1 MGDNLKNKAVSGVS
15 WSATDA
21 VLTQGINF
29 IVGLVLANRLDPHD
43 YGLIGYVTIFI
54 ALFNSIVNSGF
65 SNALIRKKDV
75 KEIDFSTTF
84 TINMVLCVVM
94 SITLFLSAPLISK
107 FFKEP
112 ELIPLT
118 KVMSVIVIINAFS
131 IVQRTVLN
139 KRIDFKTQTKISF
152 IANITSG
159 VIGIS
164 MAYMDYGVW
173 ALVGQQISAQFFN
186 SVLLW
191 IFVRYFPGLNFSKE
205 SFRELF
211 NFGWKL
217 MVSSI
222 IDTVWKEIYQIV
234 IGKTYHTEA
243 LGQYTRGKQFAELI
257 STNLTTVVQR
267 VSYPTLSA
275 IQDNKERLKNAYK
288 TIIKTTML
296 VSFVLLFGL
305 AAISK
310 PLIYVLIGEKWAYAA
325 SLLPIICFNFV
336 LYPLS
341 AINLN
346 MLQVEGRSDLFLK
359 LEILKK
365 CIAVIP
371 ILLGIFISIEAM
383 LWGNIVTGIFAYYL
397 NSFYSGK
404 FIGYSMK
411 EQVKDILPS
420 LFLASI
426 MATIVY
432 SISLLSLPDILI
444 LMIQLITGASIVLGY
459 CELKGI
465 EEYIKVKRT
474 VLELIE
480 KNKHRKNGQL

>member
-1 MGDNLKNKAVSGVS
+1 MGDNLKNKAVRGVG

-21 VLTQGINF
+21 LLVQGINF
-29 IVGLVLANRLDPHD
+29 IVGLVLANKLGPHE

-54 ALFNSIVNSGF
+54 ALFNCIVNSGF
-65 SNALIRKKDV
+65 SNALIRKRDV

-84 TINMVLCVVM
+84 TINMVMCLIM
-94 SITLFLSAPLISK
+94 SAILFLSAPLISR
-107 FFKEP
+107 FFDEP
-112 ELIPLT
+112 ELIPVT
-118 KVMSVIVIINAFS
+118 RVMSVIVIINAFS

-152 IANITSG
+152 TANITSG

-164 MAYMDYGVW
+164 MAYMNYGVW
-173 ALVGQQISAQFFN
+173 ALVGQQITAQFLN
-186 SVLLW
+186 SLLLW
-191 IFVRYFPGLNFSKE
+191 IFVRYFPGLKFSKE

-217 MVSSI
+217 MASSI
-222 IDTVWKEIYQIV
+222 IDTVWKEVYQVV
-234 IGKTYHTEA
+234 IGKTYHTDA
-243 LGQYTRGKQFAELI
+243 LGQYTRGKQFAELL

-275 IQDNKERLKNAYK
+275 IQDNQERLKNAYK
-288 TIIKTTML
+288 TIIKVTML

-305 AAISK
+305 AAIAK
-310 PLIYVLIGEKWAYAA
+310 PLIFVLIGEKWAYAA

-359 LEILKK
+359 LEIIKK

-371 ILLGIFISIEAM
+371 ILMGIFISIEAM
-383 LWGNIVTGIFAYYL
+383 LWGNVVTGIIAYYL
-397 NSFYSGK
+397 NSTYSGR

-411 EQVKDILPS
+411 EQVMDILPS
-420 LFLASI
+420 FLLASV
-426 MATIVY
+426 MAAIVY
-432 SISLLSLPDILI
+432 TLSWIPLADIFILI
-444 LMIQLITGASIVLGY
+444 IQLLTGAAIVFGY
-459 CELKGI
+459 CELTGM
-465 EEYIKVKRT
+465 EEYIKTKKAA
-474 VLELIE
+474 LQLF
-480 KNKHRKNGQL
+480 NKFRGKEYE

>member
-1 MGDNLKNKAVSGVS
+1 MGDNLKNKAVRGVG

-21 VLTQGINF
+21 LLAQGINF
-29 IVGLVLANRLDPHD
+29 IVGLILANKLDPHD
-43 YGLIGYVTIFI
+43 YGLIGYVAIFI

-94 SITLFLSAPLISK
+94 SVTLFFFAPLISR

-118 KVMSVIVIINAFS
+118 RVMSVIVIINAFS
-131 IVQRTVLN
+131 IIQRTVLN

-159 VIGIS
+159 VIGIT
-164 MAYMDYGVW
+164 MAFMDYGVW
-173 ALVGQQISAQFFN
+173 ALVGQQISAQLLT
-186 SVLLW
+186 SILLW
-191 IFVRYFPGLNFSKE
+191 LFVRYFPGFKFSID
-205 SFRELF
+205 SFKELF

-217 MVSSI
+217 MASSI

-243 LGQYTRGKQFAELI
+243 LGQYTRGKQFAELL

-383 LWGNIVTGIFAYYL
+383 LWGNVVTGLIGYYL
-397 NSFYSGK
+397 NSSYSGR
-404 FIGYSMK
+404 FIGYSMT

-420 LFLASI
+420 FLLASV
-426 MATIVY
+426 MAAIVY
-432 SISLLSLPDILI
+432 VLSWLPISIILI
-444 LMIQLITGASIVLGY
+444 LIIQILTGAAIVFGF
-459 CELKGI
+459 CELSKK
-465 EEYIKVKRT
+465 EEYIKT
-474 VLELIE
+474 
-480 KNKHRKNGQL
+480 KNAALQLFNKYRSKGNEQE

>member
-1 MGDNLKNKAVSGVS
+1 MGDNLKNKAVSGVG

-21 VLTQGINF
+21 LLAQGINF
-29 IVGLVLANRLDPHD
+29 IVGLVLANKLDPHD
-43 YGLIGYVTIFI
+43 YGLIGYVAIFI
-54 ALFNSIVNSGF
+54 ALFNCIVNSGF
-65 SNALIRKKDV
+65 SSALIRKKDV
-75 KEIDFSTTF
+75 KDIDFSTTF
-84 TINMVLCVVM
+84 TINMVLCVIM
-94 SITLFLSAPLISK
+94 GLTLFLSAPLISR
-107 FFKEP
+107 FFDEP
-112 ELIPLT
+112 QLIPVT

-131 IVQRTVLN
+131 IIQKTVLT

-159 VIGIS
+159 VIGIT
-164 MAYMDYGVW
+164 MAFMDYGVW
-173 ALVGQQISAQFFN
+173 ALVGQQISTHLLT
-186 SVLLW
+186 SILLW
-191 IFVRYFPGLNFSKE
+191 IYVRYFPGLKFSRE

-217 MVSSI
+217 MASSV

-234 IGKTYHTEA
+234 IGKTYHTDA
-243 LGQYTRGKQFAELI
+243 LGQYTRGKQFAELL

-275 IQDNKERLKNAYK
+275 IQDDQQRLKNAYK

-305 AAISK
+305 AAIAK
-310 PLIYVLIGEKWAYAA
+310 PLIFTLIGEKWAYAA
-325 SLLPIICFNFV
+325 SLLPIICFAFV

-359 LEILKK
+359 LEIIKK
-365 CIAVIP
+365 SIAVIP
-371 ILLGIFISIEAM
+371 ILMGIFISIEAM
-383 LWGNIVTGIFAYYL
+383 LWGNVVTGLIAYYL

-411 EQVKDILPS
+411 EQIMDILPS
-420 LFLASI
+420 FILASV
-426 MATIVY
+426 MAIAVY
-432 SISLLSLPDILI
+432 ALSWIPLANIIILI
-444 LMIQLITGASIVLGY
+444 IQLTVGAAIVFGY
-459 CELKGI
+459 CELKGMD
-465 EEYIKVKRT
+465 EYIKT
-474 VLELIE
+474 
-480 KNKHRKNGQL
+480 KNAALQLFDKYRGKGDER

>member
-1 MGDNLKNKAVSGVS
+1 MGDNLKNKAVSGVG

-21 VLTQGINF
+21 LLAQGINF

-65 SNALIRKKDV
+65 SSALIRKKDV
-75 KEIDFSTTF
+75 KDIDFSTTF
-84 TINMVLCVVM
+84 TINMALCVIM
-94 SITLFLSAPLISK
+94 GLTLYLSAPLISSY
-107 FFKEP
+107 FNEP
-112 ELIPLT
+112 QLIPVT
-118 KVMSVIVIINAFS
+118 RVMSVIVIINAFS
-131 IVQRTVLN
+131 IIQKTVLT

-164 MAYMDYGVW
+164 MAFMNYGVW
-173 ALVGQQISAQFFN
+173 ALVAQQISAQLLT
-186 SVLLW
+186 SILLW
-191 IFVRYFPGLNFSKE
+191 AFVRYFPGLSFSKE

-217 MVSSI
+217 MASSI

-234 IGKTYHTEA
+234 IGKTYHTDA
-243 LGQYTRGKQFAELI
+243 LGQYTRGKQFAELL

-275 IQDNKERLKNAYK
+275 IQDDRERLKNAYK

-305 AAISK
+305 AAIAK
-310 PLIYVLIGEKWAYAA
+310 PLIFVLIGEKWAFAA
-325 SLLPIICFNFV
+325 SLLPIICFAFV

-359 LEILKK
+359 LEIIKK
-365 CIAVIP
+365 SVAVIP
-371 ILLGIFISIEAM
+371 ILIGIFISIEAM
-383 LWGNIVTGIFAYYL
+383 LWGNVVTGLIAYYL
-397 NSFYSGK
+397 NSYYSGK

-420 LFLASI
+420 FILASV
-426 MATIVY
+426 MAVIVY
-432 SISLLSLPDILI
+432 AISWIPLPNLFVLIIQIL
-444 LMIQLITGASIVLGY
+444 TGAAIVFGF
-459 CELKGI
+459 CELKGM
-465 EEYIKVKRT
+465 EEYIKTKDAA
-474 VLELIE
+474 LQLF
-480 KNKHRKNGQL
+480 RKYRGN

>member
-1 MGDNLKNKAVSGVS
+1 MADNLKNKAVSGVG

-21 VLTQGINF
+21 LLAQGINF
-29 IVGLVLANRLDPHD
+29 IVGLILANKLDPHD
-43 YGLIGYVTIFI
+43 YGLIGYVAIFI
-54 ALFNSIVNSGF
+54 ALFNCIVNSGF
-65 SNALIRKKDV
+65 SSALIRKKNVKDV
-75 KEIDFSTTF
+75 DFSTTF
-84 TINMVLCVVM
+84 IINLVLCLIM
-94 SITLFLSAPLISK
+94 SLTLFLCAPLIAR

-112 ELIPLT
+112 QLIPLT
-118 KVMSVIVIINAFS
+118 KVMSVIVIINAFA

-164 MAYMDYGVW
+164 MAFMGYGVW
-173 ALVGQQISAQFFN
+173 SLVGQQISSQLLNTVF
-186 SVLLW
+186 LW
-191 IFVRYFPGLNFSKE
+191 IFVRFFPGFRFSWE

-217 MVSSI
+217 MASSL

-234 IGKTYHTEA
+234 IGKTYHTDA
-243 LGQYTRGKQFAELI
+243 LGQYTRGKQFAELL
-257 STNLTTVVQR
+257 SANLTTVVQR

-275 IQDNKERLKNAYK
+275 IQDSRERLKNAYK
-288 TIIKTTML
+288 TIIKVTML

-305 AAISK
+305 AAVAK
-310 PLIYVLIGEKWAYAA
+310 PLIFTLIGEKWAYAA
-325 SLLPIICFNFV
+325 SLLPIICFSFV

-359 LEILKK
+359 LEIIKK

-371 ILLGIFISIEAM
+371 ILMGIFISIEAM
-383 LWGNIVTGIFAYYL
+383 LWGNVVTGLIAYYL
-397 NSFYSGK
+397 NSYYSGK
-404 FIGYSMK
+404 YIGYTMK

-420 LFLASI
+420 FILAAL
-426 MATIVY
+426 MAAAVY
-432 SISLLSLPDILI
+432 PISLLNLPSYAILI
-444 LMIQLITGASIVLGY
+444 IQVLTGAAIVFGY
-459 CELKGI
+459 CELTAM
-465 EEYIKVKRT
+465 EEYIKTKQAVFQ
-474 VLELIE
+474 LIGKY
-480 KNKHRKNGQL
+480 KNR